1 MREFLFNSEELL
13 DSSALDYLAQGEVT
27 GILPCRIVKWNR
39 VLQLVYFTD
48 GFESAR
54 NLLMDMSADELRE
67 IGIDILEYVSLVE
80 NSEVLSPEN
89 IVLDADSIYLDGNNQ
104 AYVICLP
111 AVLPPEIQESGIYIK
126 RVYALLLEMFSSAE
140 GTEDICKRI
149 EMQQEK
155 AEGDWQGLIDVLS
168 RSEMPEDDSLML
180 KSVNTREPV
189 TFIINKELFRIG
201 SDPSQADGCIFGS
214 SEVSPL
220 HAIIGWNEINYY
232 VQDLGSAGGTCVN
245 DVRISPNVQ
254 IPVGRGNILR
264 FADCTFSVE

>member
-13 DSSALDYLAQGEVT
+13 DRPALEYISQGEIK
-27 GILPCRIVKWNR
+27 GILPCRIVHWNR

-48 GFESAR
+48 GFESFR
-54 NLLMDMSADELRE
+54 MVLQDLSIPELKE
-67 IGIDILEYVSLVE
+67 IAIDILEYVSITEE
-80 NSEVLSPEN
+80 NDVLSPEN
-89 IVLDADSIYLDGNNQ
+89 IVLDIDSIYLDTNYQ

-111 AVLPPEIQESGIYIK
+111 AVQQPEISDSGIYIK
-126 RVYALLLEMFSSAE
+126 RVYALLLEMFTDVPGAD
-140 GTEDICKRI
+140 DICKRI

-155 AEGDWQGLIDVLS
+155 AEGDWQSLIAALS
-168 RSEMPEDDSLML
+168 KDEMPEDDSLML

-201 SDPSQADGCIFGS
+201 SDPYQADGFIPGS
-214 SEVSPL
+214 TEVSPL
-220 HAIIGWNEINYY
+220 HAIIGWNEIYYY

-254 IPVGRGNILR
+254 VPVGKGNVLR